1 MDVEEIMSARRDLIA
16 SIAEARS
23 VVKQLDAMLN
33 IGQAQK
39 VLKIR
44 TAVAEYYSLPVEK
57 IAASDQR
64 GSRKRVY
71 AWPRQMAAALA
82 QELLTYSI
90 PQIAHAMGYRDHTA
104 AMYSIQQ
111 VHNRREKLSGYDEEY
126 SDVRSIARQLLSK
139 RGPTTLKVVA

>member
-104 AMYSIQQ
+104 VMYSIQQ